1 MRVISTILLSLL
13 ALQLAGCKHAP
24 KAPPRDPI
32 KIVGVV
38 SLLPTEL
45 SYQKVG
51 ITVFNNEKTTRPVG
65 EALNIAARA
74 GAESAIK
81 IGDRTVVQVSV
92 DAPALARSMQNYP
105 GTLDN
110 KFDQISEDLQ
120 AMIAKDKLDAVVVV
134 VETFDRDKGVN
145 GVRVLVRAGMGY
157 ITKVEVMP
165 HIAVIAVDKN
175 LKRLGLQEVTTS
187 YAIERPE
194 DQKWTYVLAE
204 NLDTA
209 TQEKVNQ
216 TMKNA
221 LESGVDQAVGSIS
234 F

>member
-24 KAPPRDPI
+24 KVPPRDPI

-92 DAPALARSMQNYP
+92 DAPALARSMQNFP

-110 KFDQISEDLQ
+110 KFDQISDDLQ

-134 VETFDRDKGVN
+134 VETYDRDKGVN

-175 LKRLGLQEVTTS
+175 LKRLGLQQVTES
-187 YAIERPE
+187 YAITRPE
-194 DQKWTYVLAE
+194 DQKWTYTLAE

-209 TQEKVNQ
+209 TQEKVNKI
-216 TMKNA
+216 MKNA
-221 LESGVDQAVGSIS
+221 LESGVELAVGSIS